1 MDTAEAFTPAGG
13 PRARFGALLWRV
25 GAIGADPADSRE
37 LRDKKTLLVL
47 TTLAVQPAGLMW
59 GGLYWAYGEHL
70 AALIP
75 WSYTPASLL
84 ALLVFARTRSFS
96 FMRAAQLTII
106 IVLPALLMLALGGIT
121 PSSGVILWSLLAP
134 VGAVVYD
141 SPRRAWAW
149 FAAFIALLAATVA
162 LAPLLRTSPSE
173 LPAGLIK
180 AFAVLN
186 IAAPSLVVFALLTAF
201 AIQREQAQG
210 RVESLLLNVLPREI
224 AERLQA
230 APRAIADHFDDV
242 SILFA
247 DVVDF
252 TPLSARMT
260 PTELVGILDRLF
272 STSTTWP
279 TSTRSRRSR
288 RSATATWSPRAS
300 RRRARPR
307 TRARPL
313 ALELRECA
321 AHCLPEPRRPAAPHR
336 HRLRPRRRRRDRAPP
351 LPLRPLGRHGQHGEP
366 DGVARHAGRD
376 PDHESDV
383 GARAGRLRVPPRGLV
398 DVKGKGPVE
407 TWQLVGR
414 GLAGEAVDRPAL

>member
-1 MDTAEAFTPAGG
+1 MDAAEAFTPAGG

-106 IVLPALLMLALGGIT
+106 LVLPALLMLALGGIT

-162 LAPLLRTSPSE
+162 LAPLLRTSPE
-173 LPAGLIK
+173 R
-180 AFAVLN
+180 
-186 IAAPSLVVFALLTAF
+186 AA
-201 AIQREQAQG
+201 
-210 RVESLLLNVLPREI
+210 
-224 AERLQA
+224 
-230 APRAIADHFDDV
+230 
-242 SILFA
+242 
-247 DVVDF
+247 
-252 TPLSARMT
+252 
-260 PTELVGILDRLF
+260 
-272 STSTTWP
+272 
-279 TSTRSRRSR
+279 
-288 RSATATWSPRAS
+288 
-300 RRRARPR
+300 RRADQGV
-307 TRARPL
+307 
-313 ALELRECA
+313 
-321 AHCLPEPRRPAAPHR
+321 RRPQHR
-336 HRLRPRRRRRDRAPP
+336 GAVARRVRA
-351 LPLRPLGRHGQHGEP
+351 P
-366 DGVARHAGRD
+366 DGVRD
-376 PDHESDV
+376 PAGAGAGPGRVAAAQRPPARDRRAPSGDAARDRRPLRRREHPLRGRRRLHTAERANDADRARRDPRSPLLGVRRPGRQVRGREDQDDRRLLH
-383 GARAGRLRVPPRGLV
+383 GRRGRPDAARRPRARARASWRSRCGSARRTACPSAPTSSSASASAP
-398 DVKGKGPVE
+398 GPSS
-407 TWQLVGR
+407 
-414 GLAGEAVDRPAL
+414 PA